1 MSSAAPRSR
10 SATRSPATII
20 AKIADGSQSQVL
32 FTFVKW
38 LAMTNTSATLTNSE
52 GWTLMPPSFIQFF
65 APPFS
70 VPITSSTPSMAMLS
84 AMSGISM
91 VLKNF
96 GARMSSTQT
105 IMATIPMPNHTS
117 CLKATSYESL
127 Y

>member
-1 MSSAAPRSR
+1 M
-10 SATRSPATII
+10 
-20 AKIADGSQSQVL
+20 
-32 FTFVKW
+32 
-38 LAMTNTSATLTNSE
+38 
-52 GWTLMPPSFIQFF
+52 LMPPSFIQFL

-70 VPITSSTPSMAMLS
+70 VPTTSRTPSTATLRAIRGM
-84 AMSGISM
+84 SM

-96 GARMSSTQT
+96 GARMSRTQA